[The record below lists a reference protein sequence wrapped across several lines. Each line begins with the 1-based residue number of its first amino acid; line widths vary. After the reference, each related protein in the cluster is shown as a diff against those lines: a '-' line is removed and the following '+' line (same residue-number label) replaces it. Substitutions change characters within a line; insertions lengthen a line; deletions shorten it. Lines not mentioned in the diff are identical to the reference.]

1 MKTFIRGILTTVLV
15 FTFTL
20 IPTVIYTEKTV
31 NQDLVGGYAKEA
43 LTDQLSVALHQGTTD
58 LTEEQIKEIEDKLQK
73 DESIKKIADKIGDR
87 IIKDISKEN
96 VEDINLEEDIRNLLV
111 ENKDILGEAVG
122 QEITEETIDQAIEEV
137 SKEQDLNEQYKEII
151 EKTRNELPAESK
163 IMIDSYNNM
172 TSNEF
177 IIILSV
183 ISVVAIIIIAL
194 LKKPYYKWIVNIGIA
209 GIISAIFVALIGASI
224 SLVLNLVVES
234 LEGTI
239 TISTTPML
247 ITAVI
252 MAIVSIILIVIN
264 NILDNHKENHRAL
277 S

>member
-1 MKTFIRGILTTVLV
+1 MGI
-15 FTFTL
+15 FDFF
-20 IPTVIYTEKTV
+20 KR
-31 NQDLVGGYAKEA
+31 K
-43 LTDQLSVALHQGTTD
+43 
-58 LTEEQIKEIEDKLQK
+58 K
-73 DESIKKIADKIGDR
+73 DVE
-87 IIKDISKEN
+87 
-96 VEDINLEEDIRNLLV
+96 EDINLEEDIRNLLV

-209 GIISAIFVALIGASI
+209 GIISALFISLIGACMALI
-224 SLVLNLVVES
+224 LNLVIES
-234 LEGTI
+234 MEATM
-239 TISTTPML
+239 TISATPML
-247 ITAVI
+247 IIAGI
-252 MAIVSIILIVIN
+252 MLVVSILLLVIN
-264 NILDNHKENHRAL
+264 AVLDNNKGKTNAV

>member
-31 NQDLVGGYAKEA
+31 NQDLLGGYAKEA

-209 GIISAIFVALIGASI
+209 GIISALFISLIGACMALI
-224 SLVLNLVVES
+224 LNLVIES
-234 LEGTI
+234 MEATM
-239 TISTTPML
+239 TISATPML
-247 ITAVI
+247 IIAGI
-252 MAIVSIILIVIN
+252 MLVVSILLLVIN
-264 NILDNHKENHRAL
+264 AVLDNNKGKTNAV